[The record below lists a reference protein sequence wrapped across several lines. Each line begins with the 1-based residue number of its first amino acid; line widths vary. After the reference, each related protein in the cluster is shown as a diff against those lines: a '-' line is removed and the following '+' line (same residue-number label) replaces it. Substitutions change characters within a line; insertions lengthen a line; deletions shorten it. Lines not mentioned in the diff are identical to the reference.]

1 MLEVIPPP
9 RLPTFAVAF
18 VAAAFLLFPSA
29 WASVD
34 VLMAAVSAKA
44 LLWVVPLVAP
54 WVVAAV
60 SSVGP
65 PSVGTGSLL
74 LTSVL

>member
-18 VAAAFLLFPSA
+18 VAAAFLFPSA